1 MYKKHFDMIFT
12 EKTKRIVIFI
22 HILKLKYVV
31 NISFLY
37 FTMHKMAE
45 SRLFNFKVSVF

>member
-22 HILKLKYVV
+22 NILKLKYLV

-45 SRLFNFKVSVF
+45 NRLFNFKVSVF